1 MNFAAVRSKS
11 LEGICMNKLEFDQV
25 VGLTHFLEKYTQQMM
40 DAGKNKVINFSDT
53 DKKIWDSYFE
63 TLIKPGIL
71 PDGMAFHMPN
81 NDTNIGIG
89 SDGAASREEFLQLL
103 MQCYKYLYLAL
114 SSGEVFLK
122 HKNWYTSDGKEVS

>member
-1 MNFAAVRSKS
+1 
-11 LEGICMNKLEFDQV
+11 MNKIEFDHV
-25 VGLTHFLEKYTQQMM
+25 VGLTQLLDKYTQQFM
-40 DAGKNKVINFSDT
+40 DAGKDKIIRFSDS

-71 PDGMAFHMPN
+71 PDGMAFHAPN

-89 SDGAASREEFLQLL
+89 SDGAGSREEFLQLM

-114 SSGEVFLK
+114 SSGEIFLK
-122 HKNWYTSDGKEVS
+122 HKNWCTSDGKEIS